1 MIYAPK
7 FTHLEQMCL
16 NFHGLVANPESGTEE
31 GQKSIRH
38 KKFKNRAEPGF
49 LFFCFPDP
57 VKALSEDIAGLGVDD
72 VSVIRD
78 GA

>member
-1 MIYAPK
+1 M
-7 FTHLEQMCL
+7 
-16 NFHGLVANPESGTEE
+16 GLWRIQNQELKRDK
-31 GQKSIRH
+31 KSIRH